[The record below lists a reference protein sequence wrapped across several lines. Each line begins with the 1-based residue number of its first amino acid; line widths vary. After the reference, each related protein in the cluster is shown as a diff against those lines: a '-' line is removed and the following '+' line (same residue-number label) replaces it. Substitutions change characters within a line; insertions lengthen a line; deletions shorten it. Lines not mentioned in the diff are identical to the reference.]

1 MAELSIGL
9 FSSLIGSMNSDFA
22 INLAEA
28 ATNKGH
34 KVNLWLSG
42 NATTLSKKNQKAFKD
57 YSYLIEKIEGLLKRG
72 VSIAVCEAC
81 AKARGIHKEDV
92 IDGIAIYSMDWYIA
106 KAAKSDRVLHIGR
119 E

>member
-22 INLAEA
+22 IKLAETA
-28 ATNKGH
+28 VNKGH
-34 KVNLWLSG
+34 QVNLWLSG
-42 NATTLSKKNQKAFKD
+42 NATTISKKNQKLFKD
-57 YSYLIEKIEGLLKRG
+57 YSFLIEKIQELLKKG

-92 IDGIAIYSMDWYIA
+92 IDGIAIHSMDWYVA
-106 KAAKSDRVLHIGR
+106 KAAKSNRVLHIGR